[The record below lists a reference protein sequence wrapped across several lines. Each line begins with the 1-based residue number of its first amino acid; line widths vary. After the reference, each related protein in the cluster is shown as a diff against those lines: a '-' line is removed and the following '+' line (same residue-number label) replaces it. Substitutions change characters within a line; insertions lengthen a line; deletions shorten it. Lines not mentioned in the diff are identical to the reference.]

1 MNVWGYI
8 LIFVVVITALVLV
21 LAILLNLITFWF
33 AHRYSRKTIEKN
45 LNAIKRLLPGKNCGA
60 CGCETCEEYAHAVF
74 TCHMDT
80 GRCAVG
86 GEELQKQLDARMA
99 HFQKVLESGEEK
111 IEYR

>member
-8 LIFVVVITALVLV
+8 LIFVVAITALVLI
-21 LAILLNLITFWF
+21 LSILLNLITFWF
-33 AHRYSRKTIEKN
+33 ARRYSRKTIEKN

-80 GRCAVG
+80 DRCAMG
-86 GEELQKQLDARMA
+86 GEELQKQLDARME
-99 HFQKVLESGEEK
+99 HFQKVLESGEQK
-111 IEYR
+111 IEN